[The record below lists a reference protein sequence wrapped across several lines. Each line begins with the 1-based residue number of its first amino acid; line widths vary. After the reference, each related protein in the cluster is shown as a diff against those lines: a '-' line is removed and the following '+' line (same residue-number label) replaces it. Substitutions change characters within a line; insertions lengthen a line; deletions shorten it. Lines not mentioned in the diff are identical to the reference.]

1 MSKNL
6 YYSIFLLLITF
17 FWGVTFP
24 LIKVSLEYISP
35 LPFLAL
41 RFSVST
47 IIILPFVMRNRQFR
61 DRKAMIYGFW
71 AGFYLMLGYVFQTI
85 GLLYTSAGAS
95 GLITGLYVVIL
106 RLISIVYLK
115 TRVSRIIIISSIT
128 AFTGLIIMSTG
139 AFSGALGWFGDI
151 LTMMCAFSYAANLAY
166 LSKRAAEFD
175 SYVFSFYQLLMVAVF
190 SALAIPFIPGER
202 FVLNTYVIFTI
213 LFTAIFAGV
222 LAIFV
227 TTKAMIYVEPSV
239 AGIIFVGEPIF
250 AALTSVWLIDEH
262 LSLYTIIGGTI
273 MVIAI
278 FIVTLSKYLENR
290 SPASVSRFPET

>member
-106 RLISIVYLK
+106 PLISIVYLK

>member
-47 IIILPFVMRNRQFR
+47 IIILPFVIRNRQFR
-61 DRKAMIYGFW
+61 DRKAMMYGFW

-106 RLISIVYLK
+106 PLISIVYLK

>member
-106 RLISIVYLK
+106 PLISIVYLK

-151 LTMMCAFSYAANLAY
+151 LTMICAFAYAANLAY

-202 FVLNTYVIFTI
+202 FLLNTYVIFTI

-290 SPASVSRFPET
+290 SQASVSRFPET

>member
-1 MSKNL
+1 
-6 YYSIFLLLITF
+6 
-17 FWGVTFP
+17 
-24 LIKVSLEYISP
+24 
-35 LPFLAL
+35 
-41 RFSVST
+41 
-47 IIILPFVMRNRQFR
+47 
-61 DRKAMIYGFW
+61 
-71 AGFYLMLGYVFQTI
+71 
-85 GLLYTSAGAS
+85 
-95 GLITGLYVVIL
+95 
-106 RLISIVYLK
+106 
-115 TRVSRIIIISSIT
+115 
-128 AFTGLIIMSTG
+128 MSTG

-151 LTMMCAFSYAANLAY
+151 LTMICAFAYAANLAY

-202 FVLNTYVIFTI
+202 FLLNTYVIFTI

>member
-6 YYSIFLLLITF
+6 YYSIFLLIVTF

-47 IIILPFVMRNRQFR
+47 IIILPFVLRNRQLR

-71 AGFYLMLGYVFQTI
+71 AGFFLMLGYVFQTI

-106 RLISIVYLK
+106 PLISIVYLK
-115 TRVSRIIIISSIT
+115 TRVNRIIIISSII

-151 LTMMCAFSYAANLAY
+151 LTMICAVAYAANLAY

-175 SYVFSFYQLLMVAVF
+175 SYVFSFYQLLIVAVF
-190 SALAIPFIPGER
+190 SALAIPFFPGEH
-202 FVLNTYVIFTI
+202 FLLNAYVIFTV

-250 AALTSVWLIDEH
+250 AALTSVWLINER

-273 MVIAI
+273 MVVAI
-278 FIVTLSKYLENR
+278 FIVTLSKYMEDR
-290 SPASVSRFPET
+290 IATSVSRLPET

>member
-6 YYSIFLLLITF
+6 YYSLLLLLVTF

-47 IIILPFVMRNRQFR
+47 IIILPFIARKRQLME
-61 DRKAMIYGFW
+61 RKAMIYGFW

-106 RLISIVYLK
+106 PLISIVYLK
-115 TRVSRIIIISSIT
+115 TRVSAVIIVSSII
-128 AFTGLIIMSTG
+128 AFTGLIITSAG
-139 AFSGALGWFGDI
+139 AVSGPLGWFGDI
-151 LTMMCAFSYAANLAY
+151 LTMVCAIAYAMNLAY
-166 LSKRAAEFD
+166 LSKRAADFD
-175 SYVFSFYQLLMVAVF
+175 SYVFSFYQLFIVAVF
-190 SALAIPFIPGER
+190 SAIAIPFIPGEH
-202 FVLNTYVIFTI
+202 FVINSYVVFTIIFTA
-213 LFTAIFAGV
+213 LLAGV

-227 TTKAMIYVEPSV
+227 TTRAMIYVEPSV

-250 AALTSVWLIDEH
+250 AALTSVWLINEH
-262 LSLYTIIGGTI
+262 LSLYTIIGGSI

-278 FIVTLSKYLENR
+278 FIVSLSKYIESR
-290 SPASVSRFPET
+290 TSASVSRLPET

>member
-47 IIILPFVMRNRQFR
+47 IIILPFVIRNRQFR
-61 DRKAMIYGFW
+61 DRKAMMYGFW

-106 RLISIVYLK
+106 PLISIVYLK

-290 SPASVSRFPET
+290 SQASVSRFPET

>member
-47 IIILPFVMRNRQFR
+47 IIILPFVMKKRQFR

-106 RLISIVYLK
+106 PLISIVYLK

-151 LTMMCAFSYAANLAY
+151 LTMICAFAYAANLAY

-202 FVLNTYVIFTI
+202 FLLNTYVIFTI

>member
-6 YYSIFLLLITF
+6 YYSIFLLLVTF

-24 LIKVSLEYISP
+24 LIKVSLQYISP

-47 IIILPFVMRNRQFR
+47 IIILPFIIRNRQFR

-106 RLISIVYLK
+106 PLISIVYLK
-115 TRVSRIIIISSIT
+115 TRVSRIIIISSII

-151 LTMMCAFSYAANLAY
+151 LTMICAFAYAANLAY

-190 SALAIPFIPGER
+190 SALAIPFIPGEQ
-202 FVLNTYVIFTI
+202 FLLNAYVIFTI

-250 AALTSVWLIDEH
+250 AALTSVWLINEH

-273 MVIAI
+273 MMVAI
-278 FIVTLSKYLENR
+278 FIVTISKYVENR
-290 SPASVSRFPET
+290 SAALVSRLPET